1 MRNIR
6 LLFLGGTLFIALTLL
21 SVGIL
26 QKRDTSHPTYAGV
39 PPNYQPKPKPIK
51 PSVNQTITPTS
62 EGTFPNIA
70 VVLKTGSETLIDR
83 VAIQLVTFLNR
94 IENLLV
100 VGDKSGFAI
109 GDYEMVD
116 VYSQLYVET
125 RKRMGLKLDGSQ
137 DDWRD
142 HKNDVDRRSDLSFER
157 RDRVVSGQD
166 IQADGWKADAHKNL
180 PAFKLLF
187 EKYPDADWFLM
198 IDDDSYV
205 YWDNLAEYLKD
216 KDPNKPYYTGQN
228 NHFKGCDGIKEF
240 GIGILI
246 AQGGAGILASRA
258 AMKLLLNVVDTC
270 IIKYK
275 DCWAGDI
282 RTALCFRDAG
292 VLIDWGVGFHGV
304 PPNEEFI
311 YPDDPCEKPSVFH
324 HVLPWQMQKLY
335 ETGLWDKQLNPKIGT
350 TMGSIYTAFHGT
362 KTVFQVDI
370 DRKGGDYR
378 NFKTSTG
385 KACESLCE
393 GDRKCVA
400 WVFDTDKICW
410 LKSSPRVAEKRK
422 GVSSGVIGGRYKCSK
437 G

>member
-1 MRNIR
+1 MRNFR
-6 LLFLGGTLFIALTLL
+6 LLLLGGTLFIALTLL
-21 SVGIL
+21 SFGIL
-26 QKRDTSHPTYAGV
+26 QKSEPSHPPYAGV
-39 PPNYQPKPKPIK
+39 PPNSEPKPRPIK
-51 PSVNQTITPTS
+51 PSINQTTTPTA

-83 VAIQLVTFLNR
+83 VAIQLATFLNR

-100 VGDKSGFAI
+100 VGDKPGFAI
-109 GDYEMVD
+109 CDYEMVD
-116 VYSQLYVET
+116 VYSQLYVDT

-137 DDWRD
+137 DDLAG
-142 HKNDVDRRSDLSFER
+142 NEVDRRWDELAFER
-157 RDRVVSGQD
+157 RDRVVT
-166 IQADGWKADAHKNL
+166 DAHKNL
-180 PAFKLLF
+180 PVFKLLF

-205 YWDNLAEYLKD
+205 YWDNLAEYLKG
-216 KDPNKPYYTGQN
+216 KDPSKPYYTGQITISRLN
-228 NHFKGCDGIKEF
+228 VYQQGCDGIKEF

-246 AQGGAGILASRA
+246 AQGGAGILASRG

-292 VLIDWGVGFHGV
+292 VLVDWGVGFHGV

-335 ETGLWDKQLNPKIGT
+335 ETGLWDKQLNPKMGT

-362 KTVFQVDI
+362 KTVFQVDL
-370 DRKGGDYR
+370 DRKGGEYR
-378 NFKTSTG
+378 HFKSSSG
-385 KACESLCE
+385 KASESLCE

-437 G
+437 R

>member
-1 MRNIR
+1 MRNFR
-6 LLFLGGTLFIALTLL
+6 LLLLGGTLFIALTLL
-21 SVGIL
+21 SFVIL
-26 QKRDTSHPTYAGV
+26 QKNDPSHPPYAGV
-39 PPNYQPKPKPIK
+39 PPNSQPKSRPIK
-51 PSVNQTITPTS
+51 QSLDQTATPET

-83 VAIQLVTFLNR
+83 VAIQLATFLNR

-100 VGDKSGFAI
+100 VGDKPGFAI
-109 GDYEMVD
+109 GDYEILD
-116 VYSQLYVET
+116 LYSQLYVDT

-137 DDWRD
+137 DD
-142 HKNDVDRRSDLSFER
+142 L
-157 RDRVVSGQD
+157 
-166 IQADGWKADAHKNL
+166 A
-180 PAFKLLF
+180 
-187 EKYPDADWFLM
+187 DADWFLM

-205 YWDNLAEYLKD
+205 YWDNLAQYLKG

-240 GIGILI
+240 WIGILI
-246 AQGGAGILASRA
+246 AQGGAGILAA
-258 AMKLLLNVVDTC
+258 CGAMKLLLNVVDTC

-292 VLIDWGVGFHGV
+292 VLVDSGVGFHGF
-304 PPNEEFI
+304 PPNEEFT

-335 ETGLWDKQLNPKIGT
+335 EAGLWDKQPKPRKIGI
-350 TMGSIYTAFHGT
+350 TMRSIYTAFHGT
-362 KTVFQVDI
+362 KTVFQVDV

-378 NFKTSTG
+378 HFTSSSG

-410 LKSSPRVAEKRK
+410 LNQVRVLRKS
-422 GVSSGVIGGRYKCSK
+422 GRCFEW
-437 G
+437 GLWWPV